1 MELKKG
7 KTIKLTSDPAFFY
20 KGSSELIY
28 VDYPNMYNVVHVDG
42 RVYMDDG
49 LISLIVK
56 EIGTNKSVHLY
67 VFYINRCFY
76 SI

>member
-1 MELKKG
+1 MALKKG
-7 KTIKLTSDPAFFY
+7 KTIKLTTDPAFFD

-28 VDYPNMYNVVHVDG
+28 VDYPNMCNVVHVDG

-56 EIGTNKSVHLY
+56 EIGTNNSVHLY
-67 VFYINRCFY
+67 VFDINRCFY